1 MWIASVLVAASSVL
15 SQIPVVEHYYHN
27 SAKKYITLLLLIVMS
42 LSFGGY
48 QANAVLF
55 GIDQLQDAST
65 DEISS
70 FITWYVSTY
79 FSSGLVIKLIYI
91 CLREA
96 YNSLLPEFLVC
107 FWLTTMV
114 VLALF
119 CARIFF

>member
-1 MWIASVLVAASSVL
+1 MWIVSVLVGASSVL
-15 SQIPVVEHYYHN
+15 SQIPVVERYYHD

-70 FITWYVSTY
+70 FHHS
-79 FSSGLVIKLIYI
+79 
-91 CLREA
+91 
-96 YNSLLPEFLVC
+96 
-107 FWLTTMV
+107 
-114 VLALF
+114 
-119 CARIFF
+119 